1 MYVYSSSGPFV
12 LSLYSEQ
19 ENKAERTNERTKL
32 QTVEQQLL
40 LHETQLKAEKFR
52 KLI

>member
-1 MYVYSSSGPFV
+1 MYVQFLRTFCLV
-12 LSLYSEQ
+12 SLFSEQ
-19 ENKAERTNERTKL
+19 ENKAERTKL